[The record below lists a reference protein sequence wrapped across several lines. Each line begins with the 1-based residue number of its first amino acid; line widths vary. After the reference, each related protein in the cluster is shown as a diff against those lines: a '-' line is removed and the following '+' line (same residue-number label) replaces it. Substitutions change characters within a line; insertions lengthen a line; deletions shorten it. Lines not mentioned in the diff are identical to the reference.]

1 MPKDLVK
8 SGPSVLPAYT
18 QRLHTLDMPA
28 KPNPLYLA
36 LWICEVYVTDTKV
49 LSINTD

>member
-1 MPKDLVK
+1 MPEDLVK
-8 SGPSVLPAYT
+8 SGPSVLPAYA

-36 LWICEVYVTDTKV
+36 SLKGIIADTIRGPCQV
-49 LSINTD
+49 HT